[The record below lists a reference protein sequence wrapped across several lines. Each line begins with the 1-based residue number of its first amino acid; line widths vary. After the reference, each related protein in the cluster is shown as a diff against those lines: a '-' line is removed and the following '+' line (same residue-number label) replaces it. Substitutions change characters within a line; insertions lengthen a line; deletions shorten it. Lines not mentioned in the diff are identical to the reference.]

1 MTVAERERR
10 LGHNMSLLFSKT
22 NDKPT
27 LEKRLISSISKSKE
41 GSTNQIENK
50 TVQNKAV
57 ADGFSTNEAA
67 VDHSGKLPSI
77 KAQGDY

>member
-41 GSTNQIENK
+41 GSTNQI